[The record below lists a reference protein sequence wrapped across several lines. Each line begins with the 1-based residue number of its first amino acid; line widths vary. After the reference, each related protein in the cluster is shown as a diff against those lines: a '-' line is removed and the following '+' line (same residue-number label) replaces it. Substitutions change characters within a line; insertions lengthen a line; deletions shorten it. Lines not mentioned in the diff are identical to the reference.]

1 MRQTQT
7 QSRRRPHS
15 RGVAPSRALTRLAL
29 PAPIPRTAYAAI
41 RLAGVACALLATLAL
56 AALGWAPLAA
66 GAEAEGAAWQ
76 FAPAS
81 APPAPAGAPA
91 VDYPVPLG
99 QVGQI
104 SFWAPNRG
112 LLITGGGG
120 SSCAASAS
128 ATVPCGLY
136 AYNGRI
142 WHQLSTV
149 CGGANGRIAWA
160 GPDEFWTISD
170 QRPGQL
176 VTTGAEY
183 GNISLCHFL
192 NGQVVASYAMPLDQ
206 PGSYLPMDS
215 AVCLSPDD
223 CWFGGELGQPPNHG
237 AFHLHWNG
245 ENVTVVYSP
254 ADHAI
259 SSMALA
265 GAGALYESVQLAPGD
280 DYGFEDVEHPY
291 VLHQIDP
298 PGSSIDFHDV
308 LIPNAACATL
318 EFCAPLPEYGIDEE
332 TDPVAPETLS
342 GFLLSSDYTPSG
354 SNSQPTQ
361 MWALADWDGLAAQ
374 SSSEGNAHP
383 IALRLSEGLWSQ
395 VVGGEGPG
403 GAEPGGAEP
412 FAANEQF
419 QDLAAEPGSPAAWVT
434 IHSTDGEAHVDRLTA
449 EGKLSAQE
457 VLGEAQGVG
466 ARGNAGAIACP
477 APQECWL
484 ATSQGWLF
492 HYTDGSTLPE
502 DTDPNFAGV
511 IAYRPPDEGVPQLPP
526 NEPPPDDSLANQ
538 LPPPPPTVPAPTV
551 QAPTLAHKPLVTDV
565 HSHLVDRYTLELS
578 FKLTVK
584 AHVQLLARHGKRS
597 VAQTGRET
605 LRAGRH
611 TLDLRLNPHLWPNK
625 LDLKAT
631 PLEALPTVQTSPGG
645 SGQNVAPPV
654 SSNSVST

>member
-1 MRQTQT
+1 MRRFAPT
-7 QSRRRPHS
+7 RRSP
-15 RGVAPSRALTRLAL
+15 PTALR
-29 PAPIPRTAYAAI
+29 PIPLVLI
-41 RLAGVACALLATLAL
+41 VLATLAL

-66 GAEAEGAAWQ
+66 GAEAEEATWQ

-91 VDYPVPLG
+91 VNYPVPLG

-112 LLITGGGG
+112 LLITGGGS

-160 GPDEFWTISD
+160 GPNEFWTISD

-215 AVCLSPDD
+215 AACLSPND

-245 ENVTVVYSP
+245 EDVTVVYGP

-259 SSMALA
+259 TSMALT
-265 GAGALYESVQLAPGD
+265 GPGALYESVQLAPGD
-280 DYGFEDVEHPY
+280 GYGSEDVEHPY

-298 PGSSIDFHDV
+298 PGSSVDFHDV
-308 LIPNAACATL
+308 LLPNVACATL
-318 EFCAPLPEYGIDEE
+318 EFCAPLPEYGINDE

-342 GFLLSSDYTPSG
+342 GLLLSSDYTPSG
-354 SNSQPTQ
+354 SNQQPPQ
-361 MWALADWDGLAAQ
+361 MWALAGWDGLEAQ
-374 SSSEGNAHP
+374 SSSEGDAHP
-383 IALRLSEGLWSQ
+383 IALRFSEGAWSQ

-403 GAEPGGAEP
+403 GGEPGGAEP
-412 FAANEQF
+412 FAADEQF
-419 QDLAAEPGSPAAWVT
+419 QDIAAEPGSPAAWVT
-434 IHSTDGEAHVDRLTA
+434 VHSTDGEAHVDRLTT

-457 VLGEAQGVG
+457 TLGTTQGVG
-466 ARGNAGAIACP
+466 SRGNAGAIACP
-477 APQECWL
+477 AAHECWL

-492 HYTDGSTLPE
+492 HYTDGNALPE
-502 DTDPNFAGV
+502 DTDPYFAGV
-511 IAYRPPDEGVPQLPP
+511 ITYRPPDEGVPQLPP

-538 LPPPPPTVPAPTV
+538 LPPPPPAAPQTTV
-551 QAPTLAHKPLVTDV
+551 QAPTLARKALVTDL
-565 HSHLVDRYTLELS
+565 HSHVVDHDMLELS

-584 AHVQLLARHGKRS
+584 AHVQLLARHGSRS
-597 VAQTGRET
+597 VAQTRRET
-605 LRAGRH
+605 LKAGKH
-611 TLDLRLNPHLWPNK
+611 TLDLRLDPHQWPTK

-645 SGQNVAPPV
+645 GSGQTTAPPLN
-654 SSNSVST
+654 SNSTST